1 MVNDINYKIYVRINK
16 KMKGMHMEE
25 LSQIEVSFL
34 LTSDE
39 DYIDIITEK
48 LNIIPT
54 KVRKKDSYK
63 IKEFA
68 HVSWELSTGLEYS
81 RAVSIQFEK
90 IKQILNG
97 KEESINI
104 ISQEYNLDA
113 FFIVTIHAVIGDG
126 PEVVLPS
133 EIVKFAS
140 HINAEIDFD
149 LYYC

>member
-1 MVNDINYKIYVRINK
+1 
-16 KMKGMHMEE
+16 MKGMPMEE

-34 LTSDE
+34 LISDE
-39 DYIDIITEK
+39 DYIDNITK
-48 LNIIPT
+48 RLNIIPT

-68 HVSWELSTGLEYS
+68 HVSWELGTGLEYS
-81 RAVSIQFEK
+81 RAVSKQFDK
-90 IKQILNG
+90 IKQILSG
-97 KEESINI
+97 KEELINI
-104 ISQEYNLDA
+104 ISREYNLEVI
-113 FFIVTIHAVIGDG
+113 FVVTIHAEIGDG

>member
-1 MVNDINYKIYVRINK
+1 
-16 KMKGMHMEE
+16 MEE

-39 DYIDIITEK
+39 DYIDNITQE

-81 RAVSIQFEK
+81 RAVSIQFDK
-90 IKQILNG
+90 IIRILKD
-97 KEESINI
+97 KEELINL
-104 ISQEYNLDA
+104 ISQEYNLKA
-113 FFIVTIHAVIGDG
+113 FFVVIIHAVIGDG
-126 PEVVLPS
+126 PEVVLS
-133 EIVKFAS
+133 NEIVKFAS